1 MYPICYI
8 ILLPSSYNLCNS
20 CLKEC
25 SVTTVIRQRCISG
38 YIWIKCVSPTAWCHI
53 KFCSMKA
60 VKMHII
66 KNFLYLHV
74 KNLVKLIGKLGYE
87 TSRNVKIR
95 WVLWFLQSSVP
106 LITLMIYAHVD
117 MWMYS
122 NKWYQVDWFGPE
134 TGKNRIM
141 NKKCVHYFYRI
152 TSFPW
157 PYLPRTRAVPVSPLP
172 CWCTST
178 SKISTTMSHSSTTRA
193 TPGRCWRTLLLVRL
207 YSLYRPQT

>member
-1 MYPICYI
+1 MQISRLAKLAYHVSY
-8 ILLPSSYNLCNS
+8 LLYHSLNVPSSYNLCNS

-74 KNLVKLIGKLGYE
+74 KNLIKLIGKLGYE

-95 WVLWFLQSSVP
+95 WVLWFLQS
-106 LITLMIYAHVD
+106 H
-117 MWMYS
+117 
-122 NKWYQVDWFGPE
+122 WYL
-134 TGKNRIM
+134 
-141 NKKCVHYFYRI
+141 
-152 TSFPW
+152 S
-157 PYLPRTRAVPVSPLP
+157 
-172 CWCTST
+172 
-178 SKISTTMSHSSTTRA
+178 SH
-193 TPGRCWRTLLLVRL
+193 WW
-207 YSLYRPQT
+207 YMHM